1 MARADGRRND
11 EIRPLEFL
19 RGYIPHAEGS
29 CFVKMGNTWVICT
42 ATVEE
47 KVPGWLKG
55 CGRGWITAEYSMLP
69 RATGTRTLREASM
82 GRVGG
87 RTHEIQRIIGRSLR
101 SVINMSLLP
110 EITIRLDCD
119 VIRADGSTRVAA
131 VNGAFIALYEALAGL
146 RDERK
151 ISEMPLDAF
160 VAGISVGI
168 VEGKLLTDLTYDED
182 SRAQVDLNLV
192 MTDSGNI
199 VEVQGTAEQKPF
211 TRSELDSMLSAAE
224 AGIARIISAQRAS
237 LFEGLASQSS
247 ARRSKTGHLCH
258 W

>member
-237 LFEGLASQSS
+237 LFEGLA
-247 ARRSKTGHLCH
+247 GGG
-258 W
+258 